1 MKPLGRQVH
10 GGLLHSSLG
19 GTERR
24 SGPFPI
30 FNAVTVEFITLKPA
44 ELFAGARM
52 AAAAAALAMQSAAGG
67 NQPSLPGMDAAPS
80 AARPIKA
87 YLSRAGKGC
96 LNCHFN

>member
-1 MKPLGRQVH
+1 MKPMGRQVR

-24 SGPFPI
+24 SGPFPV
-30 FNAVTVEFITLKPA
+30 FNAVTVEFITLKPV

-52 AAAAAALAMQSAAGG
+52 AAAALAMQNAAGG
-67 NQPSLPGMDAAPS
+67 KQPSLPGMDAAPS
-80 AARPIKA
+80 AALTIKA
-87 YLSRAGKGC
+87 YLSQAGEGC